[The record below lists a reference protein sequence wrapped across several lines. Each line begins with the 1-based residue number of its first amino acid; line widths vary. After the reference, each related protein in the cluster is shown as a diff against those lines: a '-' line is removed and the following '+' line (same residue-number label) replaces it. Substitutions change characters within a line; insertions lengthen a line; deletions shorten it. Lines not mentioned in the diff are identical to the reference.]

1 MKARSG
7 RASRQTARERSIRE
21 VVKEDNK
28 TVSTPA
34 LEFVLALARHQAWLD
49 TRCRRSA
56 SLIDP
61 SLLTSTD

>member
-1 MKARSG
+1 MKTRSG
-7 RASRQTARERSIRE
+7 RASRQTARERSIPE
-21 VVKEDNK
+21 EAKEDTK

-49 TRCRRSA
+49 RRSRRSA